1 MKQHPNDSMKE
12 PYFGY
17 LSAVLEQEIVKAD
30 LEAKEQSRQ
39 FTDSQI
45 RSTLIKTIKIAKG
58 ERPAV
63 PAGSEHEKL
72 LAELIPRILKKREEI
87 LTWIVDENGN
97 EPAGDDPNPDQ
108 PVPLRDWIL
117 VLETLV
123 ASIKIR
129 TQMTPGSRGYLD
141 FVHDFV
147 RQMPAS
153 VTVKG

>member
-1 MKQHPNDSMKE
+1 M
-12 PYFGY
+12 
-17 LSAVLEQEIVKAD
+17 AVLEKEIVKAD
-30 LEAKEQSRQ
+30 LEAKEQGRQ

-72 LAELIPRILKKREEI
+72 LAEIIPRILKKREDI
-87 LTWIVDENGN
+87 LTRIVDEDGN

-129 TQMTPGSRGYLD
+129 TQMSPGSRGYLD

-147 RQMPAS
+147 KKMPAS
-153 VTVKG
+153 VIVKEYAGPKIRNQQSSIGN